1 MTHSHNNPS
10 RNPSS
15 NPNRR
20 FVLAGAAALVA
31 LPKGALALSADQ
43 SASFVQTVINEVL
56 GIINSGRSEAQVL
69 PLFEALFGRH
79 ADIATIARSVLG
91 PAYRAASA
99 SQQRAFIAAFQHYM
113 SFKYGR
119 QFNDYRG
126 ADISIVRVREAG
138 NAQFL
143 VESQVR
149 QPGKSPFA
157 LEWHVFDAGGRPKVF
172 DLIIEGIRM
181 ISSEREEVRAML
193 EAERGDVGALT
204 RRLSAY

>member
-1 MTHSHNNPS
+1 MTHSHNS
-10 RNPSS
+10 LS
-15 NPNRR
+15 RR

-43 SASFVQTVINEVL
+43 SASFVQTVIDEVI

-69 PLFEALFGRH
+69 PQFEALFARH
-79 ADIATIARSVLG
+79 ADIGTIARSVLG
-91 PAYRAASA
+91 PPFRAASA
-99 SQQRAFIAAFQHYM
+99 GQQRAFTAAFQRYM
-113 SFKYGR
+113 SYKYGR

-126 ADISIVRVREAG
+126 AEITVVRVREAG
-138 NAQFL
+138 RAQFL

-149 QPGKSPFA
+149 RPGSSPFA
-157 LEWHVFDAGGRPKVF
+157 LEWHVFDSGGRPKVF

-193 EAERGDVGALT
+193 EAARGDVSALT
-204 RRLSAY
+204 ARLNAY

>member
-10 RNPSS
+10 
-15 NPNRR
+15 RR

-31 LPKGALALSADQ
+31 LPKGALALTADQ

-56 GIINSGRSEAQVL
+56 GIINSGQSESQVL
-69 PLFEALFGRH
+69 PRFKTLFGRY
-79 ADIATIARSVLG
+79 ADIPTIARSVLG
-91 PAYRAASA
+91 PPYRAASGG
-99 SQQRAFIAAFQHYM
+99 QQRAFNEAFQNYM
-113 SFKYGR
+113 SSKYGR

-126 ADISIVRVREAG
+126 ADITIVRVREAG

-157 LEWHVFDAGGRPKVF
+157 LEWHVFDSGSRPKVF

-193 EAERGDVGALT
+193 EAERGDLAALT
-204 RRLSAY
+204 RRLNAY